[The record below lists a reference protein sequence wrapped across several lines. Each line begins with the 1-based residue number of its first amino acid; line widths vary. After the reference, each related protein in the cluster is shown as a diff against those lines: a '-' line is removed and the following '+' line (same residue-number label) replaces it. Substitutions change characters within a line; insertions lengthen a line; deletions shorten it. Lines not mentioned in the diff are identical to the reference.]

1 MNVSAFD
8 IAQVFIGEKEIGAGM
23 DNPLIMAM
31 LRTDNKWP
39 EDDEVP
45 WCSAFVNFV
54 CKLLRLPRS
63 KSLLARSWLDVGM
76 GVAELDQAFPG
87 FDVVILQRGSGKQPG
102 PENTTAPGHVGFFAG
117 ISPDGTLVEILG
129 GNQGDQVK
137 ISRYPVDRV
146 LGVRRLYEEA

>member
-1 MNVSAFD
+1 MHVSAFD
-8 IAQVFIGEKEIGAGM
+8 IAQVFVGEKEIGAGM

-31 LRTDNKWP
+31 LRTDNQWP
-39 EDDEVP
+39 ENDEVP

-54 CKLLRLPRS
+54 AKLLRLPRS

-76 GVAELDQAFPG
+76 GVDLENAFPG
-87 FDVVILQRGSGKQPG
+87 FDVVIIQRGSGEQPG

-117 ISPDGTLVEILG
+117 MTPDWEYVEILG

-137 ISRYPVDRV
+137 ISRYHKDRI
-146 LGVRRLYEEA
+146 LGIRRLHEDA

>member
-8 IAQVFIGEKEIGAGM
+8 IAQVFVGEEEIGGGM
-23 DNPLIMAM
+23 DNPLILAM

-76 GVAELDQAFPG
+76 SVELENAFPG
-87 FDVVILQRGSGKQPG
+87 FDIVILQRGGGDQPG

-117 ISPDGTLVEILG
+117 MTPDWEFVEVLG

-137 ISRYPVDRV
+137 ISRYPADRI
-146 LGVRRLYEEA
+146 LSIRRLWEEP